1 MNLYM
6 YMSSPQIALETIAEL
21 IEYQAPLRE
30 QDKWL
35 KACKELGYVEVGEE
49 E

>member
-21 IEYQAPLRE
+21 IAYQAPLKE

-35 KACKELGYVEVGEE
+35 QACIELGYVKAGDEE
-49 E
+49 

>member
-21 IEYQAPLRE
+21 IE

-35 KACKELGYVEVGEE
+35 QACIELGYVKAGDEE
-49 E
+49 